1 MAGRYEMASVRG
13 KHEQTGTLQL
23 EREPTNELMANT
35 SLYLQSHEWSGAQ
48 TVLQHKNQGPSK

>member
-23 EREPTNELMANT
+23 EREPTDELMANT
-35 SLYLQSHEWSGAQ
+35 SLYLQSHEWSGA
-48 TVLQHKNQGPSK
+48 